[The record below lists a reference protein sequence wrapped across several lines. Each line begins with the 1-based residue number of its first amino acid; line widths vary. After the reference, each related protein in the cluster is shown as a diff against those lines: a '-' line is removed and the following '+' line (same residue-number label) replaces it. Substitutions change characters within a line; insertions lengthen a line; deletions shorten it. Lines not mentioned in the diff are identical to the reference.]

1 MKRGLVLFLIAVIL
15 GAAVDADA
23 ARRKKRRGKRKARK
37 GRIEVV
43 TPVEGVS
50 VFLDGKL
57 WGKTPLKS
65 LRLIERRYRVRV
77 EKPGY
82 LEFEQRIRVR
92 AGQKVQVRPELLPI
106 AGVLQ
111 VSSTKS
117 PSTVFVDGEER
128 GETPLELELPVGS
141 HKVRIVFGDEVF
153 VEKVRAE
160 AGEVYLLEAFAAPSE
175 DEDGGLALAP
185 IDGDGDLAL
194 VAPESEDGLALVA
207 PDDELEAPVLVPP
220 GESGATPDTIPGL
233 SGAEL
238 GRLDPLSPDQLTT
251 RYEPEK
257 AWYEEWWVWTA
268 GGAVV
273 VAAVTTAILLSG
285 DDDDAV
291 EFRPDRTIN
300 TDGDDEGPMPVLP

>member
-23 ARRKKRRGKRKARK
+23 ARRKKRRGKRRARK

-43 TPVEGVS
+43 TPVKGAS

-65 LRLIERRYRVRV
+65 LRLVEKRYRVRV

-82 LEFEQRIRVR
+82 LEFEQRVLVK
-92 AGQKVQVRPELLPI
+92 AGQRVKVTPQLLPI
-106 AGVLQ
+106 AGVLR

-117 PSTVFVDGEER
+117 PATVFVDGDER
-128 GETPLELELPVGS
+128 GEAPLELELPVGS
-141 HKVRIVFGDEVF
+141 HEVRIVFGEEVF
-153 VEKVRAE
+153 TEKVVAE
-160 AGEVYLLEAFAAPSE
+160 AGEVYELEGFAAPSE

-185 IDGDGDLAL
+185 IDDDGDLAL

-207 PDDELEAPVLVPP
+207 PDDKLEAPVLVPP
-220 GESGATPDTIPGL
+220 GEPGSPPDTIPGL
-233 SGAEL
+233 SSAEL
-238 GRLDPLSPDQLTT
+238 ARSDPLSPDRLTS
-251 RYEPEK
+251 RYEPKK

-291 EFRPDRTIN
+291 EFLPDQTVN